1 MKNKLLP
8 LLVVLAST
16 SLMLNAAAEDGNSQS
31 TNSTPVIPKAET
43 ATTTTNGKLIDANEQ
58 LMLAM
63 SRRPPIVGA
72 ELLQQEA
79 EGFRNLPAQAIQAWR
94 NGRLDF

>member
-16 SLMLNAAAEDGNSQS
+16 SVMLNAAAEDGNSQA
-31 TNSTPVIPKAET
+31 TNPTSVIPKAE
-43 ATTTTNGKLIDANEQ
+43 AAIPAMNGKLIDANEQ

-79 EGFRNLPAQAIQAWR
+79 EGFRNLPPQAIQAWR